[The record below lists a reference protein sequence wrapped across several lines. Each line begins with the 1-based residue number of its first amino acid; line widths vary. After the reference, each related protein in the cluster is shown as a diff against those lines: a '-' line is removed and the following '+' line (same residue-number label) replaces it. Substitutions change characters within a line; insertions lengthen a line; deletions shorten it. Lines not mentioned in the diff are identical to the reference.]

1 MEAMATARADAYGRL
16 MDIVRIYADE
26 AGESHVEDLSVEM
39 VERGLG
45 GRMSDLWAATGVIFR
60 EVDADYDLDWHNA
73 PRRQLVVNL
82 TGSVEIETSDG
93 TVRRMEAGSIL
104 LAEDTTGKGHLSR
117 NPSGESRRCLFV
129 ALD

>member
-1 MEAMATARADAYGRL
+1 MAAPGPDAYGRP

-26 AGESHVEDLSVEM
+26 AGESHIEDVSVEM
-39 VERGLG
+39 VESGLA
-45 GRMSDLWAATGVIFR
+45 GRMSGLWSGTGVIFR

-82 TGSVEIETSDG
+82 TGSVEIEASDG

-104 LAEDTTGKGHLSR
+104 LAEDLTGKGHLSR
-117 NPSGESRRCLFV
+117 NPSGEPRRCLFV
-129 ALD
+129 PLD